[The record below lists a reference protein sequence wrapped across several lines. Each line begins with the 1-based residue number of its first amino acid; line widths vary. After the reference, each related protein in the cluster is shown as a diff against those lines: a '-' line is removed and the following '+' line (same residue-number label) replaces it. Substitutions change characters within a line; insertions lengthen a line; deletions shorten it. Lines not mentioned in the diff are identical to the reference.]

1 MGEFTDSFGMDQ
13 AANDANVAS
22 AGTEEG
28 KPEQGFTTD
37 VPDVFADAEVK
48 QGTISYPVFDVT
60 DSEFAQNGQFG
71 RKRMRFTGNAQK
83 YMQGTK
89 YKLPFFIR
97 NTAANGKQYTRRI
110 K

>member
-1 MGEFTDSFGMDQ
+1 MGEFTDNFGINQ
-13 AANDANVAS
+13 AANDVNVANS
-22 AGTEEG
+22 GTEEG
-28 KPEQGFTTD
+28 KPEEGFKTD
-37 VPDVFADAEVK
+37 VTDVFADAEVK
-48 QGTISYPVFDVT
+48 QGKDTYPVFDVT
-60 DSEFAQNGQFG
+60 DNEFNQNGQYG

-89 YKLPFFIR
+89 YNRPFFIR